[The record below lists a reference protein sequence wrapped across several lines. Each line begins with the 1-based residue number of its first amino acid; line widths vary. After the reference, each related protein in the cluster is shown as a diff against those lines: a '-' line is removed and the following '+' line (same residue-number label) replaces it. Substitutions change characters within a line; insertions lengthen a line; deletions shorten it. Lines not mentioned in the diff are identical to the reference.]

1 MIDLIKKL
9 PYGPDFLFVDE
20 ISSVDENKI
29 VGTYTFKPEALFY
42 RDHFPGKPITPGVI
56 LIETMAQIGLVCLGF
71 YLSKDKMEENPA
83 FAFTSSNV
91 EFYKIVLPGE
101 KVFVQSEKVFFRL
114 GKLKCRVEMKNMDD
128 EIIAKGEMS
137 GMLIKTTKIIQ

>member
-1 MIDLIKKL
+1 
-9 PYGPDFLFVDE
+9 
-20 ISSVDENKI
+20 
-29 VGTYTFKPEALFY
+29 
-42 RDHFPGKPITPGVI
+42 
-56 LIETMAQIGLVCLGF
+56 
-71 YLSKDKMEENPA
+71 MEENPA